1 MGLKSQFQVKA
12 RQAKKRKKARAKLT
26 KKGLNL
32 TDYYYNKF
40 YLK

>member
-1 MGLKSQFQVKA
+1 MGLKSQYQVKS
-12 RQAKKRKKARAKLT
+12 RQAKKRKKARAQIA

>member
-1 MGLKSQFQVKA
+1 MGLKSQYQVKI
-12 RQAKKRKKARAKLT
+12 RQAKKRKKARQQIA

-32 TDYYYNKF
+32 TDFYYNKF

>member
-1 MGLKSQFQVKA
+1 MGLKSQYKVKS
-12 RQAKKRKKARAKLT
+12 RQAKKRKKARAQIA
-26 KKGLNL
+26 KKGLTL

>member
-1 MGLKSQFQVKA
+1 MGLKSQYQVRAK
-12 RQAKKRKKARAKLT
+12 QAKKRKKARAQMV

>member
-1 MGLKSQFQVKA
+1 MGLKSQYQVKS
-12 RQAKKRKKARAKLT
+12 RQAKKRKKARAQLT

-32 TDYYYNKF
+32 NDYYYNKF

>member
-1 MGLKSQFQVKA
+1 LKSQYQVKT
-12 RQAKKRKKARAKLT
+12 RQAKKRKKARARLT

-40 YLK
+40 YIK

>member
-1 MGLKSQFQVKA
+1 MGLKSQYQVKS
-12 RQAKKRKKARAKLT
+12 RQAQKRKKARAKLT
-26 KKGLNL
+26 KKGLSL

>member
-1 MGLKSQFQVKA
+1 MGLKSQYQVKT
-12 RQAKKRKKARAKLT
+12 RQAKKRKKARARLT

-40 YLK
+40 YIK

>member
-1 MGLKSQFQVKA
+1 MKSQYQVKT
-12 RQAKKRKKARAKLT
+12 RQAKKRKKARARLT

-40 YLK
+40 YIK